1 MFFSFLISLIFIC
14 LRYFFCP
21 RHAGGFAADTLNRM
35 SKAQENFSV
44 NSKYPGLIQNDVIQ
58 RLMAVNFKDIKLF
71 HVKLGI
77 GINYNLFTDVPFEF
91 GNE

>member
-1 MFFSFLISLIFIC
+1 MCIM
-14 LRYFFCP
+14 RV
-21 RHAGGFAADTLNRM
+21 

-71 HVKLGI
+71 HVKLRVGI
-77 GINYNLFTDVPFEF
+77 DNDLLADAAFEA
-91 GNE
+91 GD